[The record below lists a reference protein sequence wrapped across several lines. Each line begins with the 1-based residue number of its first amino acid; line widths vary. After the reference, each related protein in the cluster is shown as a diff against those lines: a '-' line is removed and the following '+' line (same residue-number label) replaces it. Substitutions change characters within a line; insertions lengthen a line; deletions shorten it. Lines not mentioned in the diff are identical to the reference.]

1 MFSKKPDNPMAKA
14 LSGTRAS
21 SGSTFSM
28 LGADTVI
35 TGNIEATVDLHVDGH
50 VTGDI
55 ACSSLVQGEGSEVI
69 GAITAE
75 TVRIAGLV
83 RGTIAARDV
92 VILRTARIEGDV
104 AYDALTIEQGARL
117 EGRLSPN
124 GGQMPPAIGLA
135 TPASEA
141 ELLLAPAAAA
151 E

>member
-14 LSGTRAS
+14 LPGARAS

-28 LGADTVI
+28 LGGDTVI
-35 TGNIEATVDLHVDGH
+35 TGNIEASVDLHVDGH

-55 ACSSLVQGEGSEVI
+55 KCSSLVLGEGSEVT
-69 GAITAE
+69 GAISAE

-92 VILRTARIEGDV
+92 VILKTARIEGDV

-117 EGRLSPN
+117 EGKLTPN

-135 TPASEA
+135 TPANEEA
-141 ELLLAPAAAA
+141 LLLAPAA